1 MHNELLP
8 FITLILPCRNEE
20 LFIENCINSILE
32 NDYPSD
38 KTELLIIDGLSTDKT
53 VDVATQYINNNKGV
67 EIKIISNPKKYFPA
81 AVNIGINN
89 SKGDYIF
96 ILGAHAVYDN
106 KYFSSCIE
114 TAIRTKADNTGGI
127 LVTDG
132 LNKSFVGKAIT
143 LALSNSFGVG
153 NATFRTGA
161 IDEREADTVFGG
173 CYKKE
178 VFEKFGL
185 FNENLIS
192 SSDMEFN
199 VRLRRNGG
207 KIILNPTVKATY
219 YTRTDFLKFVRNNFR
234 NGYWAI
240 YPIKFVKYI
249 PVSIRHLIPLFFF
262 LGISSGLVLSFYSE
276 LIKYF
281 YLIMLF
287 IYIHLGVIFSLKYT
301 KKNPLYVLI
310 MPFLF
315 FILHYIYGLGSTIA
329 LIKLATSRKLRD

>member
-1 MHNELLP
+1 MQYEALP
-8 FITLILPCRNEE
+8 LITLILPCRNEE

-32 NDYPSD
+32 NDYPAD
-38 KTELLIIDGLSTDKT
+38 KIELLIIDGLSNDKT
-53 VDVATQYINNNKGV
+53 LDIAKKYINNDKGV
-67 EIKIISNPKKYFPA
+67 KIKILENPGKFFPI
-81 AVNIGINN
+81 AVNIGIVD
-89 SKGDYIF
+89 SKGEYIF
-96 ILGAHAVYDN
+96 ILGAHAVYDR
-106 KYFSSCIE
+106 KYFSGCIE

-127 LVTDG
+127 LITDG
-132 LNKSFVGKAIT
+132 LNKTFIGKAIT
-143 LALSNSFGVG
+143 FVLSNSFGVG
-153 NATFRTGA
+153 NAKFRTGA
-161 IDEREADTVFGG
+161 VAEREADTVFGG

-178 VFEKFGL
+178 VFEKYGL

-249 PVSIRHLIPLFFF
+249 PVSLRHLIPLFFF
-262 LGISSGLVLSFYSE
+262 GGITLGLVLSFYSDF
-276 LIKYF
+276 IKYL
-281 YLIMLF
+281 YLIILF
-287 IYIHLGVIFSLKYT
+287 IYIHLGVIFSLKYA
-301 KKNPLYVLI
+301 KKNPLFVLI

-315 FILHYIYGLGSTIA
+315 FLLHYIYGLGSSFA
-329 LIKLATSRKLRD
+329 LIKLVRWRKT